1 MVLEEGLKG
10 LRMCV
15 FEKEVT
21 LFGIS
26 FMAGFNIYQELRTF

>member
-1 MVLEEGLKG
+1 MVLEEGPRG
-10 LRMCV
+10 LRICV

-26 FMAGFNIYQELRTF
+26 FMAGFNIHQELRTF